1 MSGRRN
7 WAPWFQVQ
15 QTSRSAKYLSAQ
27 VSHLVAAACLD
38 NFSMTKIS
46 PKGYPRHDICF
57 SLLLEVWCK
66 ERVRCG
72 GTWLSGFG
80 ILRSK
85 GGHQGVAYFSVPS
98 DSGQHTESGVLFLCA
113 HTAAQLVSVAGLV
126 WGWELGSSWLG
137 DVTLPRSKQSV
148 LLLLSSIYF
157 SCQPW
162 KGKEDMGRGL
172 LRFWGETSEK
182 NSPYVWHSQA
192 ASWRWLGG
200 GPSTPYQAI
209 PLPHGDDEAV
219 VTTGRCHVPRIF
231 FFSGKRLWFDILPD
245 TWLQRGPDGWA
256 VSFWASGTQ
265 CLWKLHLCSWASAVP
280 AQERLWNK
288 KRGKK

>member
-1 MSGRRN
+1 MIFVLVFCWRCDARNEHAAEGRGFLGLVFLEARVGTKELPILVFPQTLGNIQKAVFYFCVHTRLHSWCLWQDLCGGESWAAAGWVMWPSPGANKACCCFSPLFTFHASLGKGRRI
-7 WAPWFQVQ
+7 WGGGCCAFEEKPVKK
-15 QTSRSAKYLSAQ
+15 TVLMCGTAR
-27 VSHLVAAACLD
+27 
-38 NFSMTKIS
+38 
-46 PKGYPRHDICF
+46 
-57 SLLLEVWCK
+57 LLH
-66 ERVRCG
+66 G
-72 GTWLSGFG
+72 GG
-80 ILRSK
+80 
-85 GGHQGVAYFSVPS
+85 
-98 DSGQHTESGVLFLCA
+98 
-113 HTAAQLVSVAGLV
+113 
-126 WGWELGSSWLG
+126 
-137 DVTLPRSKQSV
+137 
-148 LLLLSSIYF
+148 
-157 SCQPW
+157 
-162 KGKEDMGRGL
+162 
-172 LRFWGETSEK
+172 
-182 NSPYVWHSQA
+182 
-192 ASWRWLGG
+192 LGG